1 MPTFY
6 KTDHMKRI
14 LALIDVRPFPS
25 DMLRSHKQWL
35 NPWHTD
41 INRITLT
48 GLACLHHQLPYPFL
62 IGNRVGRVLPHATM
76 ARWAHQPQ
84 ISSIKRCIWK
94 LVDGTAPK
102 FILLE
107 KLHALIGSLLWNMYV
122 CMYAC
127 LFVCLYVCMF
137 VWLYVCAIC
146 IQAYTLI
153 QSYVNL
159 TYATFNYEYIR
170 WVRFTECHSC
180 CCAVAMWPTVFST
193 TGNDGLHGM
202 RVTVLLLRVL
212 PWFLSSGCKNFAR
225 AIEVSVD
232 VATNLRQWNSMTCI
246 PFMQAIS
253 VSMGKWMKTGQ
264 RMTETYWNTL
274 TPINP
279 AVTRLLSDLLLA
291 VYPWPPYCIAAK
303 KHNVFYTSQILSRLS
318 FSVIEPLQK
327 GERARYNKI

>member
-122 CMYAC
+122 CMHVC
-127 LFVCLYVCMF
+127 LFVCMFVCLYVCMIVCLCHLHPGIYTNSVVCQSNLCNF
-137 VWLYVCAIC
+137 QLWIHKMSKIHWVSFMLLCRRHVADGFLNNWQWWPAWHAGDGPPAPRSSMVPLFGLQELCSRHRGLRRRGNKPATMELDDMYPIHAGHIGVNGEMNEDWTKNDGNVLKYIDPNQPSSDQTVVWL
-146 IQAYTLI
+146 
-153 QSYVNL
+153 
-159 TYATFNYEYIR
+159 ATCCLSMTSLLHRGKNTTFFTPLKSSQG
-170 WVRFTECHSC
+170 WV
-180 CCAVAMWPTVFST
+180 
-193 TGNDGLHGM
+193 
-202 RVTVLLLRVL
+202 
-212 PWFLSSGCKNFAR
+212 FLS
-225 AIEVSVD
+225 
-232 VATNLRQWNSMTCI
+232 
-246 PFMQAIS
+246 
-253 VSMGKWMKTGQ
+253 
-264 RMTETYWNTL
+264 
-274 TPINP
+274 
-279 AVTRLLSDLLLA
+279 
-291 VYPWPPYCIAAK
+291 
-303 KHNVFYTSQILSRLS
+303 
-318 FSVIEPLQK
+318 
-327 GERARYNKI
+327 